1 MTIRSWVNPWTTPG
15 QSESTRGSLDR
26 RIGRD
31 LVVGRNVSI
40 GGDTLIGDDLHVEGD
55 FQLDGNFVSW
65 QSYTPNLVG
74 YQSPAGLGTPVGQG
88 GPKVATGINYSSTGR
103 YAKIGRTIVLFDF
116 VVTVNARGPNWTS
129 NPYIDLPPS
138 SPVKSQFQA
147 SGAYHNVTTSPND
160 DSLFQGVF
168 AVAKL
173 NATSI
178 LCIPVNTLTTAV
190 AYMSQFTP
198 IYQFSVS
205 GSYESA

>member
-1 MTIRSWVNPWTTPG
+1 MAIRSWVNPWTTPG
-15 QSESTRGSLDR
+15 QSESTRGTLDR
-26 RIGRD
+26 RISRD
-31 LVVGRNVSI
+31 LVVGRNVNI
-40 GGDTLIGDDLHVEGD
+40 GNDLHVKGD

-74 YQSPAGLGTPVGQG
+74 YQSPAGLGTPAGQG
-88 GPKVATGINYSSTGR
+88 GPKVATGIVYSSTGR
-103 YAKIGRTIVLFDF
+103 YAKIGRTIVLFEF
-116 VVTVNARGPNWTS
+116 VVTVTNRGQNWTS

-147 SGAYHNVTTSPND
+147 SGAYHNVTNSPND

-168 AVAKL
+168 AIAKL

-178 LCIPVNTLTTAV
+178 LCIPANTLTTAV
-190 AYMSQFTP
+190 AYMAQFTP
-198 IYQFSVS
+198 TFQFSVS